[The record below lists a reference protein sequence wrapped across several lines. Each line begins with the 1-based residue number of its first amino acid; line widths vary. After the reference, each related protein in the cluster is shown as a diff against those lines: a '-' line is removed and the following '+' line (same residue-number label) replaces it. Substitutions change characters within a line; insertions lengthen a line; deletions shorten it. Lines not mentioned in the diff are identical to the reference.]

1 MLKTIKLSNY
11 GLFLVLTAGV
21 FFSHA
26 DVQAAPTLAE
36 TIQAAVERN
45 PRVQLPAARMRLGQG
60 YGKQAGSWLG
70 DKPSFNMVYKT
81 DQLTEQEGYR
91 ELEAAL
97 DLPMWNP
104 GQRKALKALSDS
116 IRTQAGSDERLLT
129 WEVSS
134 QVFEY
139 AWTLKLAEQE
149 TTLAKALW
157 ESTQKLENDIQK
169 RVEAGE
175 LPRTDALMA
184 QQRTTQL
191 QDIYEQAMLSEVQ
204 ARTAWKMYT
213 GMEQLPEDL
222 MDLQPPET
230 APIEQHPQLENSD
243 LAVQSA
249 QANSRSEQQMTQG
262 NPSLILYAR
271 RDRDFSFEPYDNAL
285 GIGFSLPFATSPHGA
300 GKIAEAEMQLTEAM
314 ANQAE
319 IHRNLALLQEQ
330 SRQELESAKRR
341 LKLAEQQYKIAEARV
356 QLTQRAFEL
365 GETEVFLLLEA
376 RDEGARAADHLDRSR
391 IAYHQSISRYNLS
404 LGVIPE

>member
-1 MLKTIKLSNY
+1 MLNIIKRSTGGWLLLITA
-11 GLFLVLTAGV
+11 GLF
-21 FFSHA
+21 FSQT

-45 PRVQLPAARMRLGQG
+45 PRAQLPAARRQLGQG

-70 DKPSFNMVYKT
+70 DKPSFDMIYKT

-97 DLPMWNP
+97 NLPMWNP
-104 GQRKALKALSDS
+104 GQRKALKTLSES

-149 TTLAKALW
+149 TILARTLW
-157 ESTQKLENDIQK
+157 ESTQNLEKDIQK
-169 RVEAGE
+169 RVDAGE

-184 QQRTTQL
+184 QQRTTQFH
-191 QDIYEQAMLSEVQ
+191 DVYEQAMLSEIQ
-204 ARTAWKMYT
+204 ARAAWRMYT

-230 APIEQHPQLENSD
+230 APVDQHPQLENSD

-271 RDRDFSFEPYDNAL
+271 HNRDFSFEPYDNAL

-314 ANQAE
+314 AEQAE
-319 IHRNLALLQEQ
+319 IRRSLALLQEQ
-330 SRQELESAKRR
+330 SRQKLESAKRR
-341 LKLAEQQYKIAEARV
+341 LTLAEQQYEIAKKRV

-365 GETEVFLLLEA
+365 GESEVFLLLEA
-376 RDEGARAADHLDRSR
+376 RDEGAKAANHLDRSR
-391 IAYHQSISRYNLS
+391 IGYHQSISRYNLS

>member
-1 MLKTIKLSNY
+1 MLKTIKLSTVGWLLLITT
-11 GLFLVLTAGV
+11 GLFI
-21 FFSHA
+21 SPA
-26 DVQAAPTLAE
+26 DVEATPTLAE
-36 TIQAAVERN
+36 TIQAAVKRN
-45 PRVQLPAARMRLGQG
+45 PRAQLPAARMQLGQG
-60 YGKQAGSWLG
+60 YGKQAGAWLG

-91 ELEAAL
+91 ELEATL

-104 GQRKALKALSDS
+104 GQRKALKTLSES
-116 IRTQAGSDERLLT
+116 IRTQAGSDERLLV

-149 TTLAKALW
+149 AILARTLW
-157 ESTQKLENDIQK
+157 ESTQNLEQDIQK

-184 QQRTTQL
+184 QQRTTQHH
-191 QDIYEQAMLSEVQ
+191 DVYEQAMLAETQ
-204 ARTAWKMYT
+204 ARSTWQMYT

-222 MDLQPPET
+222 MHLQPPET
-230 APIEQHPQLENSD
+230 ASVDQHPQLENSD
-243 LAVQSA
+243 LAVQTA

-271 RDRDFSFEPYDNAL
+271 RDRSFNFEPYNDAL
-285 GIGFSLPFATSPHGA
+285 GIGFNLPFATSSHGA
-300 GKIAEAEMQLTEAM
+300 GKVAAAEMQLTEAV
-314 ANQAE
+314 AKQAE

-330 SRQELESAKRR
+330 SRHELESAKRR
-341 LKLAEQQYKIAEARV
+341 LKLAEQQYEIAEARV
-356 QLTQRAFEL
+356 RLTQRAFEL
-365 GETEVFLLLEA
+365 GESDVFLLLEA
-376 RDEGARAADHLDRSR
+376 RDEGAKAANNLDRSR